1 MKIGIGI
8 NSWVWTAPF
17 SDASANLIHRAKAMG
32 FDSFEI
38 AVEDPAHFAVDG
50 AVTRALRE
58 TGLRPIVCGAFGPSR
73 DLTHEEPKYRQESLD
88 YIRAALAL
96 CRAWNAK
103 VLAGPMYSAVGKRRQ
118 IPAEQRALEW
128 ERAVT
133 GLRAAGKMAAD
144 AGVTLAIEPLNRFE
158 TDLINTA
165 AQCARLLDE
174 VGSPAVKM
182 HLDTF
187 HMNIEEHSILEAVR
201 CAGQRL
207 AHVHGCENDRGAPGT
222 GLVAW
227 AQLAQGLRE
236 VGYKGDV
243 VIESFTPECLSI
255 AAAAAIW
262 RPLATSQ
269 DTLASEGLKFLRAL
283 LRDKKPAP
291 KKRAATARKSKAVR
305 VKPARRK
312 K

>member
-17 SDASANLIHRAKAMG
+17 TDASANLIHRAKAMG

-50 AVTRALRE
+50 GVTRALRE

-73 DLTHEEPKYRQESLD
+73 DLTHEDPQFRRESLD
-88 YIRAALAL
+88 YIRAALVL

-103 VLAGPMYSAVGKRRQ
+103 VVAGPMYSAVGKRRQ
-118 IPAEQRALEW
+118 IPAAQRAIEW
-128 ERAVT
+128 SRAVA
-133 GLRAAGKMAAD
+133 GLREAGKMATD

-165 AQCARLLDE
+165 EQCARLLDE

-201 CAGQRL
+201 RAGKRL
-207 AHVHGCENDRGAPGT
+207 AHVHGCENDRGAPGS

-236 VGYKGDV
+236 VGYQGDV

-269 DTLASEGLKFLRAL
+269 DNLAREGLTFLRTL
-283 LRDKKPAP
+283 LREKKPVP
-291 KKRAATARKSKAVR
+291 KRHAAVGRKAKVVR
-305 VKPARRK
+305 PKPPRRK